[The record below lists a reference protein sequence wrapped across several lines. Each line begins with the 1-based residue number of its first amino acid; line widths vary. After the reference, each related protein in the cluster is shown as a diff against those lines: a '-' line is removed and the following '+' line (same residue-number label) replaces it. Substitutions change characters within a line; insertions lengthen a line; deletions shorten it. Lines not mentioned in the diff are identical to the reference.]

1 MLGVLFLRWNR
12 SRSVRNSTM
21 TFQVYPRLSDSPYVE
36 TITHGRTVASGS
48 TIRPAET
55 HWHMILTKV
64 QNEVRFLVVGPL
76 SKSGVIHYGADA
88 EILWIKF
95 KLGVF
100 MPHLPVRQFLN
111 RETPLPNASGQSF
124 WLKGAAWQFPDSEN
138 SDTFINRLV
147 HDEVL
152 VLDRLVSGI
161 LQNQIPLASLSPRT
175 VRHRFLRAT
184 GLSQSYIFQ
193 YERANRAVAYLQQGG
208 SILDVVAEAGYF
220 DQPHLTRSL
229 KQFVGHTPA
238 EIKRLSGCPAP

>member
-1 MLGVLFLRWNR
+1 MA
-12 SRSVRNSTM
+12 
-21 TFQVYPRLSDSPYVE
+21 FQVHPRLSDSPYVE
-36 TITHGRTVASGS
+36 TVIHGRTVASGS

-55 HWHMILTKV
+55 HWHMILTKF

-76 SKSGVIHYGADA
+76 SKSGLIHYGADV
-88 EILWIKF
+88 ELLWIKF

-111 RETPLPNASGQSF
+111 KETFMPNASGRSF

-152 VLDRLVSGI
+152 VHDHLVSGV

-184 GLSQSYIFQ
+184 GLSQSHILQ
-193 YERANRAVAYLQQGG
+193 YERAHRAVAYLQQGG
-208 SILDVVAEAGYF
+208 SILDAVHKEGYF

-229 KQFVGHTPA
+229 KHFVGYTPA
-238 EIKRLSGCPAP
+238 EIKRLSERQCGTDSAQ